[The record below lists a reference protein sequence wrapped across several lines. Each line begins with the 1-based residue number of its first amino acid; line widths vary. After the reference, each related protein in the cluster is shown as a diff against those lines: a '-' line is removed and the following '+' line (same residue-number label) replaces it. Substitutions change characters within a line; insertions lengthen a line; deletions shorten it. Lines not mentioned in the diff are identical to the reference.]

1 MSKKKK
7 TTNYQFVVNQP
18 KKRKDPK
25 ELLDKLE
32 LSTKPE
38 WTFSLFN
45 FLLDGGDDDGKNN

>member
-25 ELLDKLE
+25 ELLDKLG